1 MDYSNTYR
9 VDCLTRTALIDE
21 FLELIKKSRNS
32 LIHHI
37 RVEDLHGGE
46 NNKKSD
52 AGNFITRATLKSYC
66 YEIRKL
72 KLLFLT
78 IIPRMFL
85 RPRRLDRDLV
95 RKRNCQNIIHVFD
108 GDNL

>member
-1 MDYSNTYR
+1 MGYSITYR
-9 VDCLTRTALIDE
+9 VDSLTRTTLIDE

-32 LIHHI
+32 LIRHI

-52 AGNFITRATLKSYC
+52 AGNFITRATLKSHC

-72 KLLFLT
+72 VLLFLT
-78 IIPRMFL
+78 FLPRMFL
-85 RPRRLDRDLV
+85 WARRFNSYLV
-95 RKRNCQNIIHVFD
+95 RKRDCQNIIHVFD
-108 GDNL
+108 RDDL